1 MGEPPRSAD
10 RPGAAPEVGSA
21 RGPDD
26 AAPKITLADF
36 QGVDL
41 RVATVLE
48 AAPHPD
54 ADRLVLLKVRLG
66 DGTKQLVAGI
76 RPYREPGDLV
86 GRQIIMVDNLE
97 PAVLRGERSE
107 GMLLAVTDGDEF
119 ALLVPDRKVRD
130 GSRVS

>member
-1 MGEPPRSAD
+1 MGESPRSAD
-10 RPGAAPEVGSA
+10 QPGAARDPN
-21 RGPDD
+21 D
-26 AAPKITLADF
+26 ATPKITFADF

-48 AAPHPD
+48 AAPHPN

-66 DGTKQLVAGI
+66 DRTKQLVAGI
-76 RPYREPGDLV
+76 RLHREAADLV
-86 GRQIIMVDNLE
+86 GQQIIMVDNLE

-119 ALLVPDRKVRD
+119 ALLVPDKNVRD